1 MKKIAYLILA
11 HSDATHLGALVKSIS
26 TCADVYIHLDAKAN
40 LSEFASTCPAS
51 AIFIEERVDVAWAG
65 MSMIDALLNLIRA
78 ALPFSERYTHFVFIT
93 GSDYPIK
100 PEKQISDIFTSAP
113 EREFIKYIDMRDS
126 PEHYLKLITRKQFLE
141 PFIKTHNRPLIFT
154 DKLIRKTLRALGIPN
169 KWNNDMIPYFGHTWC
184 ALTPSCCEYILN
196 FHTNNP
202 WFYEVNK
209 HTFSPDE
216 HYFHTIVGNSP
227 FNENADGLQ
236 TYEGRGLWR
245 LVNFHLIC
253 PSLQKWFSLND
264 WEEISKSDKLFVRK
278 VNSNTG
284 KELVKKI
291 NTEIV

>member
-1 MKKIAYLILA
+1 
-11 HSDATHLGALVKSIS
+11 
-26 TCADVYIHLDAKAN
+26 
-40 LSEFASTCPAS
+40 
-51 AIFIEERVDVAWAG
+51 
-65 MSMIDALLNLIRA
+65 MIDALLNLIRA

-100 PEKQISDIFTSAP
+100 PEKQISDIFTSSP

-141 PFIKTHNRPLIFT
+141 PFIKTNNKPLIFT

-184 ALTPSCCEYILN
+184 ALTPACCEYILN
-196 FHTNNP
+196 FHINNP
-202 WFYEVNK
+202 WFYKVNR

-227 FNENADGLQ
+227 FNGNADGLQ
-236 TYEGRGLWR
+236 KFEGRGLWR

-253 PSLQKWFSLND
+253 PSLQKWFTLND
-264 WEEISKSDKLFVRK
+264 WEEISESDKLFVRK
-278 VNSNTG
+278 VNSKTG
-284 KELVKKI
+284 KELVGKI
-291 NTEIV
+291 NTEIA